1 MKSNLYLLLLILI
14 ALSFVYSSHDSFGKD
29 IRKKVIDETHLDEYL
44 DLFCNEYCL
53 GNQKKAHIRRLSV
66 NKLKTGNFQLIG
78 RVALQNRHVIHRPRQ
93 FVLYDHTV
101 IVNGFGTLKPDTCE
115 LKINDFYIQN
125 DFRDIFKKVL
135 NRYSNLIGK
144 KEIIPNCKRFIY

>member
-1 MKSNLYLLLLILI
+1 MKGNSYLLLLILPT
-14 ALSFVYSSHDSFGKD
+14 LLLFYSPHDSYGKD
-29 IRKKVIDETHLDEYL
+29 IRKKVIDETYLDEYL
-44 DLFCNEYCL
+44 ELFCKEYCV
-53 GNQKKAHIRRLSV
+53 GNQKKAHIKRLSV

-78 RVALQNRHVIHRPRQ
+78 RVALQNRHVINRPRQ

-115 LKINDFYIQN
+115 LKIDDFYIQN

-135 NRYSNLIGK
+135 NRYSNLVGR
-144 KEIIPNCKRFIY
+144 KETIPNCKRFIY